1 MMGVDQ
7 SLVWVVVALVL
18 WGMVMVYS
26 ASIAMPDNPRFSRY
40 THTHFLIRHVM
51 AITVGCVMAL
61 LAFQVPMET
70 WEKMARPLFVLSL
83 ILLALVAANVPFFN
97 QRVLLLG
104 PQRLSKP
111 LVWRLAELVLLY
123 FVVGGVGL
131 ALENHAGQ
139 IAPQG
144 WEFYAVT
151 GTMFVTLA
159 FPGFVYRYL
168 MHRKH

>member
-1 MMGVDQ
+1 MNTSTQ
-7 SLVWVVVALVL
+7 
-18 WGMVMVYS
+18 
-26 ASIAMPDNPRFSRY
+26 I
-40 THTHFLIRHVM
+40 
-51 AITVGCVMAL
+51 VG
-61 LAFQVPMET
+61 
-70 WEKMARPLFVLSL
+70 L
-83 ILLALVAANVPFFN
+83 ILLALVAANVPFIN
-97 QRVLLLG
+97 QRILLLG

-111 LVWRLAELVLLY
+111 LVWRLGELVLLY

-144 WEFYAVT
+144 WEFYVVT